1 MGSAAALIAAMNA
14 INALTPLVATLI
26 GQLRQT
32 GETDEQVIARARA
45 LVAETRQITSEDMG
59 DQP

>member
-1 MGSAAALIAAMNA
+1 MA
-14 INALTPLVATLI
+14 ATLI
-26 GQLRQT
+26 GIVGAINTLTPLATELINQLRQT

-45 LVAETRQITSEDMG
+45 LVAETRQITQEDMS

>member
-1 MGSAAALIAAMNA
+1 MAATLIGIVSA
-14 INALTPLVATLI
+14 INALTPLATQLI
-26 GQLRQT
+26 NQLRQS

-45 LVAETRQITSEDMG
+45 LVEETRQITSEDMG

>member
-26 GQLRQT
+26 GQLRQS

-45 LVAETRQITSEDMG
+45 LVEETRQITSEDMG
-59 DQP
+59 SQP

>member
-1 MGSAAALIAAMNA
+1 MEAAALIAAINA
-14 INALTPLVATLI
+14 INALTPLAATLI
-26 GQLRQT
+26 SSLRKT

-45 LVAETRQITSEDMG
+45 LVAETKQITEEDMG